1 VPTVAVVSSDEALLG
16 AKMAT
21 ESQQKFYQVLRH
33 HTTVR
38 LVRVDIADTDLAS
51 LSLGELINILF
62 LLLGDSGSTGNFV
75 STFTA
80 ALKLVGSDLMWQE
93 PDKVAVNQTQR
104 VQ

>member
-1 VPTVAVVSSDEALLG
+1 MWLLEQ
-16 AKMAT
+16 KMAT
-21 ESQQKFYQVLRH
+21 ESQQKIYQVLRH

-38 LVRVDIADTDLAS
+38 LVRVDIADTDLAG
-51 LSLGELINILF
+51 LSRGELINILF
-62 LLLGDSGSTGNFV
+62 PLLGNSGSTGKFI

-93 PDKVAVNQTQR
+93 SDKIAVNPTRR

>member
-1 VPTVAVVSSDEALLG
+1 
-16 AKMAT
+16 MAT

-38 LVRVDIADTDLAS
+38 LVRVHIADTDLAS